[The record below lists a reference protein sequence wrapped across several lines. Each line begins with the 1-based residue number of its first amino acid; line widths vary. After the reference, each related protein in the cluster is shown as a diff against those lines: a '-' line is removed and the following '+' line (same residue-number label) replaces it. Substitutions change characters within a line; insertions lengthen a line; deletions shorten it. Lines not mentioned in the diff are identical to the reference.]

1 MFKRGR
7 LWRLW
12 SKNFADF
19 SLGKPIPGTGAGLRP
34 LGKDPNFAKD
44 LRENF
49 NITIP
54 ILHEDDKNDAFK
66 NTDHTGNGKNKW
78 PNPELVNPDWKH
90 VVSII
95 LNCWQIFPKKI
106 GKAYYSNMIVIL
118 KMHQFLPS

>member
-66 NTDHTGNGKNKW
+66 TTNHTGNGKNKW
-78 PNPELVNPDWKH
+78 PNPSMVNDEWKC
-90 VVSII
+90 VVSKFTK
-95 LNCWQIFPKKI
+95 NF
-106 GKAYYSNMIVIL
+106 
-118 KMHQFLPS
+118 